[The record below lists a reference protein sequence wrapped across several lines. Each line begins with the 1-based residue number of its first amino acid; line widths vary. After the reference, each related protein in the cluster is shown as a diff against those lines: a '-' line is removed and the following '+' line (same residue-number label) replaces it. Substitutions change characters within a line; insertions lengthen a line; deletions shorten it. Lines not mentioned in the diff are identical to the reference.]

1 MKITDKKETQ
11 KKERKKKKEKTGE
24 DKGVTQAIGKGWEL
38 NDFVVHLS

>member
-1 MKITDKKETQ
+1 MKIIDKKETQ

-24 DKGVTQAIGKGWEL
+24 DKGVTQAIVKGWEL